1 MIRCIDVR
9 KIYRQGESEI
19 AALDGIS
26 LEIPKGAFAVIMGP
40 SGSGKSTL
48 LHLIGG
54 LDRPTSGDLLVD
66 GRLIGQMGDDEVTL
80 FRRTKIG
87 FVFQFF
93 NLLPTLTALE
103 NVALPLVLDG
113 VAKAEADLRAEALL
127 DKVGLQTRQHHL
139 PEEMS
144 GGEIQRIAVARALAF
159 NPPLLLADEP
169 TGNLDSKNGEAVL
182 SLLREINKN
191 DGCTIVMVT
200 HSQEAASYG
209 ERRILLK
216 DGRVEREIG

>member
-1 MIRCIDVR
+1 MIRCIEVG

-26 LEIPKGAFAVIMGP
+26 LEIAKGSFAVIMGP

-48 LHLIGG
+48 LQLIGG
-54 LDRPTSGDLLVD
+54 LDRPSSGELLVD
-66 GRLIGQMGDDEVTL
+66 GRLIGQMDDDQVTL
-80 FRRTKIG
+80 FRRTRIG

-113 VAKAEADLRAEALL
+113 VAKSTADRRGAALL
-127 DKVGLQTRQHHL
+127 AKVGLEKRMDHL
-139 PEEMS
+139 PEELS
-144 GGEIQRIAVARALAF
+144 GGEIQRTAIARALAF

-169 TGNLDSKNGEAVL
+169 TGNLDSATGRAIL
-182 SLLREINKN
+182 SLLRQINRD

-200 HSQEAASYG
+200 HSEEAASYG

-216 DGRVEREIG
+216 DGRVEREI